1 MKREIYLDNAATTK
15 PLECVAE
22 VVKETMLA
30 YYGNPSSLHKKGME
44 AENILKEASQF
55 FAKVL
60 GCVPEE
66 ILYTSGGTESNN
78 MAIIGASLA
87 YRRQGKKIITTT
99 IEHPSVG
106 EVFKYLET
114 QGFEIVI
121 IGVNAEGYV
130 DLKALENAVDE
141 ETILVSIMHV
151 NNEIGT
157 IQPITE
163 IGKVVKSKNPD
174 TLFHVDAVQSFGKLP
189 IHVKKSKIDF
199 LSMSAHKFYG
209 PRGIGLLYKSK
220 QAKMKQLFWG
230 GGQQKNFRSGTENVP
245 GVAGTLSAAK
255 YVFKEQEAI
264 LSHMA
269 NCKATLANGLLDH
282 LPDIWVNGPGL
293 AEGAPYIL
301 NIGFK
306 DVRAEV
312 LLHALEQEGIFVSS
326 GSACSSHKKVKDG
339 VLVAI
344 GLPNDCLDNAIRFSF
359 AHATSLED
367 INEVIEIIQ
376 SQVTLL
382 RRYTPGGRKK

>member
-1 MKREIYLDNAATTK
+1 MKREIYLDNAATTR
-15 PLECVAE
+15 PLDSVAE

-44 AENILKEASQF
+44 AENILKESSQF
-55 FAKVL
+55 FAKAL
-60 GCVPEE
+60 GCLPEE

-78 MAIIGASLA
+78 MAIIGGSLA
-87 YRRQGKKIITTT
+87 YKRQGKKIITTT

-114 QGFEIVI
+114 QGFEII
-121 IGVNAEGYV
+121 TIGVNQVGII
-130 DLKALENAVDE
+130 DLEALESAIDE

-157 IQPITE
+157 IQPISE
-163 IGKVVKSKNPD
+163 IGAMIKSKNPE

-199 LSMSAHKFYG
+199 LSISAHKFYG
-209 PRGIGLLYKSK
+209 PRGIGLLYKNK
-220 QAKMKQLFWG
+220 QVKMKQLFWG

-245 GVAGTLSAAK
+245 GVAGALNAAQ
-255 YVFKEQEAI
+255 YVLENQEAP
-264 LSHMA
+264 LDHMGK
-269 NCKATLANGLLDH
+269 CKRALGQGLLNALSDVW
-282 LPDIWVNGPGL
+282 INGPGL
-293 AEGAPYIL
+293 EDGAPYIL

-312 LLHALEQEGIFVSS
+312 LLHALEQQGIFVSS
-326 GSACSSHKKVKDG
+326 GSACSSHKKVKEG
-339 VLVAI
+339 VLVAL
-344 GLPNDCLDNAIRFSF
+344 GLSNDCLDNAIRFSF
-359 AHATSLED
+359 AHDTSLED
-367 INEVIEIIQ
+367 IKEVIEAVK